1 MTDRAATAAP
11 LPRFALGEGA
21 AAFDAAVEQ
30 ARAEDWATRLFDRDT
45 SLWSTDPRV
54 QDAIADRLGWLDAPG
69 HFAHMAGG
77 SHPTLQAGESGVDRT
92 GGSDPGHS

>member
-54 QDAIADRLGWLDAPG
+54 QEAIADRLGWLDAPE
-69 HFAHMAGG
+69 HFADHTAGLEG
-77 SHPTLQAGESGVDRT
+77 FGDAISESGFETVVL
-92 GGSDPGHS
+92 GG